1 MLAFPIAKF
10 IMGNGGAALFTFVVP
25 FLVSTAAGSIIAF
38 AILTTL
44 QQTKVLSQMQQMLN

>member
-1 MLAFPIAKF
+1 
-10 IMGNGGAALFTFVVP
+10 VP
-25 FLVSTAAGSIIAF
+25 FLVSTAGGSIIAF